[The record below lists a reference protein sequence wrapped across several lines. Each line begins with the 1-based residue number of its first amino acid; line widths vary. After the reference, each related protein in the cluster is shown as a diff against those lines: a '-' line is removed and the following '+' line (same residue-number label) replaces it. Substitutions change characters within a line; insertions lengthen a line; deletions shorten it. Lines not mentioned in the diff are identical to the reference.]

1 MDLSSILQN
10 ITLIRDSNDDNGDR
24 GLEFFFIY
32 FFGISFGLLIIF
44 FTVFGS
50 VAGNIV
56 NTLKYPDIDPEKVV
70 KKDQPILI

>member
-32 FFGISFGLLIIF
+32 FFGISFGLLIILLAL
-44 FTVFGS
+44 VGLCIIWL
-50 VAGNIV
+50 VYI
-56 NTLKYPDIDPEKVV
+56 
-70 KKDQPILI
+70 